1 MEADIEITKMS
12 SKGQVVIPKKIR
24 DEFGLRPGENFA
36 VFGRKD
42 TIILKKVEIPSTLE
56 AFEALVEWG
65 VEFAKKK
72 GIKEEDIEK
81 VIHKHRGVKA

>member
-1 MEADIEITKMS
+1 MGAEIELTKMS

-24 DEFGLRPGENFA
+24 DKFGIRPGENFA

-42 TIILKKVEIPSTLE
+42 TIILKKVEVPSDFE
-56 AFEALVEWG
+56 AFEALVDWG
-65 VEFAKKK
+65 VEFAREK

-81 VIHKHRGVKA
+81 VIHGRRGVKV

>member
-1 MEADIEITKMS
+1 MEAEVEITKMS

-24 DEFGLRPGENFA
+24 DEFGLHPGENFA

-42 TIILKKVEIPSTLE
+42 TIILKKIETPSTLD
-56 AFEALVEWG
+56 AFEALVDWG

-72 GIKEEDIEK
+72 GIKEEDIER
-81 VIHKHRGVKA
+81 VIHKRRGVKA